1 VGLAI
6 CARIAGQVSGRREV
20 RMGRIGGKHGKDNG
34 REGYAARCI
43 GWRGL
48 EALSAINFR
57 TRLAVGFEGGI
68 RRPSSLAVAAEN
80 GDQERGYSTHH
91 GIVACG
97 SRVVARL
104 QSTSGSGEIGVEWL
118 PARGLVRSSP
128 CATSG
133 SWGLRA

>member
-20 RMGRIGGKHGKDNG
+20 RIGRIGGKHGKDNG

-57 TRLAVGFEGGI
+57 ARRAVGFEGGI
-68 RRPSSLAVAAEN
+68 RRPSSLAVAAEK
-80 GDQERGYSTHH
+80 GDQERGYSTHQGLLH
-91 GIVACG
+91 AALAWSLACSRRRARAKSALSGYPLEVLYEERVARGIVLL
-97 SRVVARL
+97 RV
-104 QSTSGSGEIGVEWL
+104 Q
-118 PARGLVRSSP
+118 P
-128 CATSG
+128 
-133 SWGLRA
+133 